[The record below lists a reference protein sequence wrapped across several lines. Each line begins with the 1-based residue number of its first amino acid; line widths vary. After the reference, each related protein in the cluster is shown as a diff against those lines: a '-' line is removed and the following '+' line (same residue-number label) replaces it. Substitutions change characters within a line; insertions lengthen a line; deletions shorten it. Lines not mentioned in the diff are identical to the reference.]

1 MTYGYLDAEFG
12 TYEAID
18 PATDQIVDVSGITT
32 VPRAPENTAAIGL
45 QYDFSSF
52 SFADVSARFE
62 ATYLDSVTFSAI
74 NNQYDSAEAHWL
86 MGARVSLNNIQLGDS
101 GALRISAWGK
111 NLADEE
117 YREWGIDFGSLGYA
131 GVVFGAPRSY
141 GIDVV
146 YTFGG

>member
-1 MTYGYLDAEFG
+1 
-12 TYEAID
+12 
-18 PATDQIVDVSGITT
+18 
-32 VPRAPENTAAIGL
+32 
-45 QYDFSSF
+45 
-52 SFADVSARFE
+52 VSARFE

-74 NNQYDSAEAHWL
+74 NNQYDTAEARWL
-86 MGARVSLNNIQLGDS
+86 MGARVSLNNIQVGDS

-131 GVVFGAPRSY
+131 GNVYGMPRSY

-146 YTFGG
+146 YTFGE